1 MPFHVGP
8 SQYFE
13 ICWPLILSSPQEDKM
28 SCIVKEWSAFVRGN
42 CKKSLEFCQEAG
54 AASLDGSNP
63 LLMVDDPDFP
73 KGRKPLWFPHKEL
86 ISSIFRT
93 IAPHLTHTSQR
104 RLVAHKSITSDS
116 CKSTICR
123 LNKSWIHGHRQ
134 IATIYLWSK
143 KWIRYILDFKE
154 VSRIFIHCTF
164 VRLSRIIKF
173 FCPLSR
179 GWLLTGWWVCLARI
193 VPSCPRPSCQIESDP
208 GFLLPE
214 ELFISLRNPT
224 GSDAKNAMK
233 EFW

>member
-1 MPFHVGP
+1 MPFHLGP

-123 LNKSWIHGHRQ
+123 LKYSNTWSPANCYNIFVVKEMNK
-134 IATIYLWSK
+134 IYFGFLK
-143 KWIRYILDFKE
+143 KFQEFLF
-154 VSRIFIHCTF
+154 
-164 VRLSRIIKF
+164 
-173 FCPLSR
+173 
-179 GWLLTGWWVCLARI
+179 I
-193 VPSCPRPSCQIESDP
+193 VPSLGFP
-208 GFLLPE
+208 G
-214 ELFISLRNPT
+214 S
-224 GSDAKNAMK
+224 
-233 EFW
+233 

>member
-1 MPFHVGP
+1 MSIIVILAVDALGKALKCFDPHYIPRPAADWPTIRSLTRKKKNLGRRKEIFNTFFKQLEFSLWVGP
-8 SQYFE
+8 SQHFE
-13 ICWPLILSSPQEDKM
+13 ICWPIILSSPQEDKM

-134 IATIYLWSK
+134 IATIYLRSNK
-143 KWIRYILDFKE
+143 
-154 VSRIFIHCTF
+154 
-164 VRLSRIIKF
+164 
-173 FCPLSR
+173 
-179 GWLLTGWWVCLARI
+179 
-193 VPSCPRPSCQIESDP
+193 
-208 GFLLPE
+208 
-214 ELFISLRNPT
+214 
-224 GSDAKNAMK
+224 
-233 EFW
+233 